1 MMYISK
7 DSFIKEFAKRT
18 KANYLSLSAGPYEVT
33 QLINSMVGLLIIPEQ
48 KAYEKICDS
57 LIDQQLLNKMKDPTC
72 LKKYTYNLNYSWSH
86 KRFRNIQTYDDN
98 NKHTAKTGKVINKK
112 GRLLP
117 WSAETAE
124 IIKVQL

>member
-1 MMYISK
+1 MRPIMK
-7 DSFIKEFAKRT
+7 
-18 KANYLSLSAGPYEVT
+18 
-33 QLINSMVGLLIIPEQ
+33 IIT
-48 KAYEKICDS
+48 I
-57 LIDQQLLNKMKDPTC
+57 I
-72 LKKYTYNLNYSWSH
+72 LNYSWSH